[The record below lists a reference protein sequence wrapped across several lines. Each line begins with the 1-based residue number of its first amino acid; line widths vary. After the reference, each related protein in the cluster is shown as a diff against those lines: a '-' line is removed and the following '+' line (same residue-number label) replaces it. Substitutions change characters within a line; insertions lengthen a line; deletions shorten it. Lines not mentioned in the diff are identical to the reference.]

1 MHKCRND
8 NCPHRLNALK
18 QLSPEEHILR
28 RSKTSQFKLCYIYRE
43 YLYEAK
49 ELVVAAPLKP
59 TVDIRK
65 IYNSPNVLG
74 LILSFLVSFAM
85 SARKTA
91 YIMRVVFNVNVS
103 YQTVLNYA
111 EAAAYHCHQFNM
123 RFKGPIDNES
133 AGDETYIKIAGETA
147 YVFLFTS
154 SKKHSITS
162 YHVADNRETLPA
174 IIAMNEAIRTADPDQ
189 KLTLITDANP
199 SYTAGVMFL
208 NEQRDKEH
216 QITLKQVVGLQNLDE
231 ISAEFRPFKQL
242 IERINRTF
250 KFHVRASA
258 GFKATNGAV
267 SLTVL
272 IVTHYNFL
280 RPHMSLNYKVPI
292 EIPELL
298 GISTIQGRWAKI
310 LSMAV

>member
-1 MHKCRND
+1 
-8 NCPHRLNALK
+8 
-18 QLSPEEHILR
+18 
-28 RSKTSQFKLCYIYRE
+28 
-43 YLYEAK
+43 
-49 ELVVAAPLKP
+49 
-59 TVDIRK
+59 
-65 IYNSPNVLG
+65 
-74 LILSFLVSFAM
+74 
-85 SARKTA
+85 
-91 YIMRVVFNVNVS
+91 MRVVFNVNVS

-292 EIPELL
+292 ELPELQA
-298 GISTIQGRWAKI
+298 ISTLQGRWAKI
-310 LSMAV
+310 ISMSA